1 MIKAIFFDVNGTL
14 FKSNQKF
21 FDFLAERFGNRELG
35 NKAKAKFREKI
46 EKFSGQN
53 FRPFLELVREA
64 ASETFGRE
72 FSLFEITEI
81 YEDYIEKEMYIERG
95 TKDVLENL
103 GRNYKL
109 GIISN
114 GSREIVAKQLSFF
127 GISKFF
133 EVVITSDDAKAF
145 KPDRKIFLLALNR
158 LKIKPENA
166 AFVGNSKND
175 MLGAKKVGILAISL
189 SDDKDADFRIK
200 NLKELERIF

>member
-1 MIKAIFFDVNGTL
+1 M
-14 FKSNQKF
+14 
-21 FDFLAERFGNRELG
+21 
-35 NKAKAKFREKI
+35 
-46 EKFSGQN
+46 
-53 FRPFLELVREA
+53 
-64 ASETFGRE
+64 E
-72 FSLFEITEI
+72 FSLSEITEI

-127 GISKFF
+127 GIEKFF

-189 SDDKDADFRIK
+189 SGDKDADFRIK
-200 NLKELERIF
+200 SLEELERIF